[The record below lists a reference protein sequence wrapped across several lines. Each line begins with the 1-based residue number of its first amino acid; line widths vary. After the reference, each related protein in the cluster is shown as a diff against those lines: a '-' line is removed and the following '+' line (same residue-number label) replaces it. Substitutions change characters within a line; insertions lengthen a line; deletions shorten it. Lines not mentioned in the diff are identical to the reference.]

1 MSGKETSNTYQN
13 NLHIVIKQ
21 NFTFRRATS
30 KNVQITEE
38 ETGGEIGIILSNQNE
53 SFEFVILEPSSF

>member
-13 NLHIVIKQ
+13 NLHIVKKQ

-53 SFEFVILEPSSF
+53 SFGFVILEPSSF